1 MTRRQVRLLVLEA
14 SSGGRLFSVNPDGS
28 DKKVVVTGCRVPD
41 GIAVDVVARHIY
53 WTNMGLP
60 PENDGSIERV
70 DLDGGNRTTIV
81 PSGVTYTPK
90 QLHFEAAGR
99 KLYWGD
105 REGMRVMRCDLDGS
119 NVETLVQTGQGEDD
133 RRDETRW
140 CVGVAID
147 PVGGHLYWTQ
157 KGPSDAG
164 LGKILRAGIDLPAG
178 ERSAERGDIEVLFEG
193 LPEPIDL
200 ELDLVE
206 RMLYWTDRGDP
217 PRGNSVNRAPM
228 EPPDR
233 RRKPEI
239 LLTHLMEGIG
249 LALDP
254 DDGRMYVTDLA
265 GNVYAADLDGSN
277 RREILVLQ
285 GNLTGIARAVL
296 TPSPDSLGEGHT
308 TDPLPPRPTE
318 TQAGKAPR
326 RQGV

>member
-1 MTRRQVRLLVLEA
+1 VTRRQERLFVLEA

-28 DKKVVVTGCRVPD
+28 DMKVVVTGCRIPD
-41 GIAVDVVARHIY
+41 GVTVDVLAGHVY

-81 PSGVTYTPK
+81 PSGVTHTPK
-90 QLHFEAAGR
+90 QLHFETAGQ

-119 NVETLVQTGQGEDD
+119 NVETLVQTGEGEDD
-133 RRDETRW
+133 RRDETKW
-140 CVGVAID
+140 CVGVAVD

-164 LGKILRAGIDLPAG
+164 LGKILRAGIELPAG
-178 ERSAERGDIEVLFEG
+178 ESAAERGDFEVLFDG

-200 ELDLVE
+200 QLDLTR

-217 PRGNSVNRAPM
+217 PRGNSVNRSPVDAP
-228 EPPDR
+228 EGQR
-233 RRKPEI
+233 TPEI

-265 GNVYAADLDGSN
+265 GNVYAADLDGSHQS
-277 RREILVLQ
+277 EILILQ

-296 TPSPDSLGEGHT
+296 
-308 TDPLPPRPTE
+308 PTG
-318 TQAGKAPR
+318 TNG
-326 RQGV
+326 

>member
-1 MTRRQVRLLVLEA
+1 MTRRQERLFVLEA

-28 DKKVVVTGCRVPD
+28 DKKVIVSGCRIPD
-41 GIAVDVVARHIY
+41 GVAVDVLAGHIY
-53 WTNMGLP
+53 WTNMGRP

-70 DLDGGNRTTIV
+70 DLDGGHRTTIV
-81 PSGVTYTPK
+81 PSGGTHTPK
-90 QLHFEAAGR
+90 QLHLEAAGR

-105 REGMRVMRCDLDGS
+105 REGMRVMRCDLDGH

-140 CVGVAID
+140 CVGVAVD

-178 ERSAERGDIEVLFEG
+178 ERAAERGDIEVLFEG

-200 ELDLVE
+200 ELDLTR

-228 EPPDR
+228 DAPEGQR
-233 RRKPEI
+233 TPEI

-254 DDGRMYVTDLA
+254 DHGRMYVTDLG
-265 GNVYAADLDGSN
+265 GNVYGADLNGSN
-277 RREILVLQ
+277 QKEILFLQ
-285 GNLTGIARAVL
+285 GNLTGIARAA
-296 TPSPDSLGEGHT
+296 
-308 TDPLPPRPTE
+308 LPTGTR
-318 TQAGKAPR
+318 G
-326 RQGV
+326 

>member
-1 MTRRQVRLLVLEA
+1 MTRRQERLFVLEA

-28 DKKVVVTGCRVPD
+28 DMKVVVTGCRIPD
-41 GIAVDVVARHIY
+41 GVTVDVLAGHVY

-81 PSGVTYTPK
+81 PGGVTHTPK
-90 QLHFEAAGR
+90 QLHFEAAGQ

-119 NVETLVQTGQGEDD
+119 NVETLVQTGEGEDD

-140 CVGVAID
+140 CVGVAVD

-178 ERSAERGDIEVLFEG
+178 ESAAERGDIEVLFEG

-200 ELDLVE
+200 ELDLGE

-217 PRGNSVNRAPM
+217 PRGNSVNRSPLDQP
-228 EPPDR
+228 EGR
-233 RRKPEI
+233 RTPEI

-254 DDGRMYVTDLA
+254 DDGRMYVTDLG

-277 RREILVLQ
+277 RREILILQ

-296 TPSPDSLGEGHT
+296 
-308 TDPLPPRPTE
+308 PTG
-318 TQAGKAPR
+318 T
-326 RQGV
+326 GV

>member
-1 MTRRQVRLLVLEA
+1 MTGGREKLFVLEA

-28 DKKVVVTGCRVPD
+28 DKQVLVTGCRIPD
-41 GIAVDVVARHIY
+41 GVAVDVAAGHIY

-81 PSGVTYTPK
+81 PDGVTHTPK
-90 QLHFEAAGR
+90 QLHLEAAGG

-140 CVGVAID
+140 CVGVAVD

-178 ERSAERGDIEVLFEG
+178 QRAAERGDIEVLFEG

-200 ELDLVE
+200 ELDLAE
-206 RMLYWTDRGDP
+206 HMLYWTDRGDP
-217 PRGNSVNRAPM
+217 PRGNSLNRSPM
-228 EPPDR
+228 EPPDAQR
-233 RRKPEI
+233 TPEI

-254 DDGRMYVTDLA
+254 DGGHVYVTDLGGSVYTA
-265 GNVYAADLDGSN
+265 GLDGSN
-277 RREILVLQ
+277 RSEILVAQ

-296 TPSPDSLGEGHT
+296 
-308 TDPLPPRPTE
+308 PTG
-318 TQAGKAPR
+318 TR
-326 RQGV
+326 V